1 MLDSWPYQQSRNL
14 RLIVACLLI
23 FGVGVATTVMLWALS
38 WDAPLDPA
46 TPEPIFAIGPLAP
59 GGSVEQEFKGVGS
72 YLTGLEIFVRTD
84 SEENAQAPFIMRLFE
99 GDSLLRQN
107 EVTTRVSTEIS
118 AVRWDFAPI
127 VQIEDHQFRLQIVV
141 GERTGVPV
149 YIMASLTDMLPG
161 AAVTNGIP
169 TGDHIDV
176 ALRPWRTIQRAD
188 VFRAATTRLPAGL
201 FGLVAAISALT
212 LFVGH
217 SSTKLI
223 PPHGSRSTRLIS
235 PFVTGLVVTLF
246 ILAIKLRMVGLRV
259 LPEQEAKFWPE
270 WIAIVVL
277 VGVALWGLDLSR
289 RLGRYLARLW
299 NLARFYN
306 SMPIDQVRDSL
317 GNSLGGA
324 ALVLWRPSLTGV
336 LIVRD
341 RYAATRRAF
350 GGGPELLLAIAVFA
364 AMALTLTALVAHIL
378 EGPDSKVVQI
388 QVLKSGNPLEGNL
401 DLLNRIHTALPPK
414 LAGIAWLVVAIGT
427 LLLRLTR
434 RQPIQLS

>member
-1 MLDSWPYQQSRNL
+1 MLDSRSHQQSRNL
-14 RLIVACLLI
+14 RLVVAYLLI
-23 FGVGVATTVMLWALS
+23 FGVGVATTVMLWTLS
-38 WDAPLDPA
+38 WDAPLDAA

-59 GGSVEQEFKGVGS
+59 GGSVEQEFKGAGS

-84 SEENAQAPFIMRLFE
+84 SEENVQAPFIMRLYE

-212 LFVGH
+212 LVVGH

-277 VGVALWGLDLSR
+277 VGAALWGLDLSR
-289 RLGRYLARLW
+289 RLGRYLARLCE
-299 NLARFYN
+299 
-306 SMPIDQVRDSL
+306 SVQRDL
-317 GNSLGGA
+317 GRASFDNSLEGA
-324 ALVLWRPSLTGV
+324 AQVLRRLSLTGV

-401 DLLNRIHTALPPK
+401 GLLNRIHTTLPPK

>member
-289 RLGRYLARLW
+289 RLGRYLARLCE
-299 NLARFYN
+299 
-306 SMPIDQVRDSL
+306 SVQRDLGRASFDKSL
-317 GNSLGGA
+317 EGA
-324 ALVLWRPSLTGV
+324 AQVLRRLSLTGV

>member
-14 RLIVACLLI
+14 RLIVAYALI

-289 RLGRYLARLW
+289 RLGRYLARLCE
-299 NLARFYN
+299 
-306 SMPIDQVRDSL
+306 SVQRDLGRASFDKSL
-317 GNSLGGA
+317 EGA
-324 ALVLWRPSLTGV
+324 AQVLRRLSLTGV

>member
-289 RLGRYLARLW
+289 RLGRYLARLCE
-299 NLARFYN
+299 
-306 SMPIDQVRDSL
+306 SVQRDLGRASFDKSL
-317 GNSLGGA
+317 EGA
-324 ALVLWRPSLTGV
+324 AQVLRRLSLTGV

-364 AMALTLTALVAHIL
+364 AMALTLTARVAHIL

>member
-188 VFRAATTRLPAGL
+188 VFRAATTRLLAGL

-289 RLGRYLARLW
+289 RLGRYLARLCE
-299 NLARFYN
+299 
-306 SMPIDQVRDSL
+306 SVQRDLGRASFDKSL
-317 GNSLGGA
+317 EGA
-324 ALVLWRPSLTGV
+324 AQVLRRLSLTGV

>member
-1 MLDSWPYQQSRNL
+1 MVDSQSYRHSWN
-14 RLIVACLLI
+14 RLLVVAYALI
-23 FGVGVATTVMLWALS
+23 LGTGVATAIMLWTLS
-38 WDAPLDPA
+38 WNAPLTA
-46 TPEPIFAIGPLAP
+46 SVPEPIFSIGPLAP
-59 GGSVEQEFKGVGS
+59 GGSVEQEFEGSGS
-72 YLTGLEIFVRTD
+72 YLTALEIFVWTD
-84 SEENAQAPFIMRLFE
+84 SDRDTQAPLILRLFE

-107 EVTTRVSTEIS
+107 EVSARVSTEIS

-212 LFVGH
+212 LVVGH

-223 PPHGSRSTRLIS
+223 PPHGSRSTRLIF

-246 ILAIKLRMVGLRV
+246 ILAIKLRMAGLRV
-259 LPEQEAKFWPE
+259 LPEQEEKIWPE

-277 VGVALWGLDLSR
+277 VGVAPWALDLSR

-299 NLARFYN
+299 NLARFYE
-306 SMPIDQVRDSL
+306 SIPRDQLRDSL
-317 GNSLGGA
+317 GNSLEGA
-324 ALVLWRPSLTGV
+324 ALVLWRPILTGV
-336 LIVRD
+336 HIVRD

-378 EGPDSKVVQI
+378 EGPDSKAVQI
-388 QVLKSGNPLEGNL
+388 QVLKSGNPLEG
-401 DLLNRIHTALPPK
+401 DLGILNRIYTTRPPM
-414 LAGIAWLVVAIGT
+414 LAGLAWLAVATGT

-434 RQPIQLS
+434 HGPTRSL